1 MKKIILFSL
10 LVLSVFIVGCEELE
24 EYTVPNVSIYYREA
38 LLDDSLV
45 AVIRNNGEDLYNVY
59 ASIGKVY
66 SRYLVAGVLR
76 RGETIEVGWLELG
89 YGLKNGDL
97 FQIYANGY
105 SIPYEISVRFNN

>member
-1 MKKIILFSL
+1 MKRIILFSL
-10 LVLSVFIVGCEELE
+10 LMSSVFIVGCEEVE

-59 ASIGKVY
+59 ASIEKVS
-66 SRYLVAGVLR
+66 SRDLVVDVLR

-97 FQIYANGY
+97 FQIYADGY
-105 SIPYEISVRFNN
+105 SIPYEISVRLGL